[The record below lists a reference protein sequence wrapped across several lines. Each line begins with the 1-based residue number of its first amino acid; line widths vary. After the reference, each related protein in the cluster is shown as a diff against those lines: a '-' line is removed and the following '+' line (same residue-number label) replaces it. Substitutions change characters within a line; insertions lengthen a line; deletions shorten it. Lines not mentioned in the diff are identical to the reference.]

1 MTRRVSAIADA
12 GYILVLPTNFIV
24 LVSSGFRVAH
34 ISAEGKT
41 SQTHRRWERRIV
53 SRHSSSRLL
62 SRPSGPNKWSEKFDP
77 IFLLLTSGAERRMG
91 APAGQR
97 S

>member
-41 SQTHRRWERRIV
+41 KSNSSEMRAQNCLSTFFVSIV
-53 SRHSSSRLL
+53 VS
-62 SRPSGPNKWSEKFDP
+62 PKWPEQVIRKV
-77 IFLLLTSGAERRMG
+77 
-91 APAGQR
+91 
-97 S
+97 